1 MVTRSAGKVILA
13 SAVMCVAVIAEAKE
27 GESATGFKPAITVRE
42 KYSDNIY
49 LTPRNETDSWITT
62 VKPQGELIMKSGV
75 QKLTLGADTEAGY
88 YTTDSRNDYVD
99 WSGHAKAEVEI
110 TPRNHVDALA
120 RYSHKHERIGEGASE
135 LRSKINLQKEP
146 DEFNQ
151 TDGDLKYTFGAKG
164 ARSKLVLRD
173 IYMEKEYSNHRDLN
187 RNLDRRDNEF
197 RETGSLKITPKT
209 SVLLEGRQK
218 SINYVEGSQANAI
231 RDSDE
236 ARVYIGAEWEK
247 VANTTGAVRVGRM
260 NKDFRNQKTPTVST
274 GNARADAQVNQ
285 QLRNREDHF
294 SAPSWEAT
302 TTWKPLS
309 YSSLTLDMNRQYKE
323 SETTF
328 AFIDTTTTR
337 ITWNHDW
344 SSVLRSKV
352 YAGRTS
358 DNYEGTD
365 RAEDIKSWGVGMI
378 YDLNNW
384 ASVFTEYTRD
394 DKDSNLANTD
404 YVENVIM
411 VGAKF
416 SMK

>member
-1 MVTRSAGKVILA
+1 
-13 SAVMCVAVIAEAKE
+13 VMCVAVMAEAKE
-27 GESATGFKPAITVRE
+27 GEDTTGFKPAITVRE
-42 KYSDNIY
+42 MYSDNIY
-49 LTPRNETDSWITT
+49 LTPRNQTDSWITT

-75 QKLTLGADTEAGY
+75 QKLTLGANTEAGY
-88 YTTDSRNDYVD
+88 YTTDTRNNYVD

-110 TPRNHVDALA
+110 TPRNHIEGLA

-135 LRSKINLQKEP
+135 LRSKVTLQKEP

-173 IYMEKEYSNHRDLN
+173 IYMEKEYSNNRALN
-187 RNLDRRDNEF
+187 RNLDRKDNEF
-197 RETGSLKITPKT
+197 RETGSLKVTPKT

-218 SINYVEGSQANAI
+218 SINYVEGNQANAI

-236 ARVYIGAEWEK
+236 TRVYIGAEWEK

-260 NKDFRNQKTPTVST
+260 NKDFRNHNTPTVST
-274 GNARADAQVNQ
+274 GRPISDARENQ
-285 QLRNREDHF
+285 LLRGREDHF

-302 TTWKPLS
+302 ATWKPLS
-309 YSSLTLDMNRQYKE
+309 YSSFTLDMNRQYRE
-323 SETTF
+323 SETTL
-328 AFIDTTTTR
+328 AFIDTTSTR
-337 ITWNHDW
+337 LTWNHDW

-352 YAGRTS
+352 YAGRSS
-358 DNYEGTD
+358 DNYEGTA

-384 ASVFTEYTRD
+384 ASIFTEYTRG

-404 YVENVIM
+404 YVENVFM
-411 VGAKF
+411 VGAKL